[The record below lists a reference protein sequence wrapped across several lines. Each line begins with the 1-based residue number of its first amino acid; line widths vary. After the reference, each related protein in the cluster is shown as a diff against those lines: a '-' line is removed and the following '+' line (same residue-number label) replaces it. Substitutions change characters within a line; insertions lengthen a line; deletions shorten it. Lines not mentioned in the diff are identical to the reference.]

1 MKYKNITE
9 LANSNYDQPFK
20 QIRVPAP
27 LQGTLGA
34 FVYER
39 NLNMSKTIEDAIIS
53 YLMNKGWDFHDNP
66 ELAEWVNREENCS

>member
-1 MKYKNITE
+1 MKYRNITE
-9 LANSNYDQPFK
+9 LATSQYDQPLT

-39 NLNMSKTIEDAIIS
+39 NLNMSKTIEDAIIGH
-53 YLMNKGWDFHDNP
+53 LVDQGWDFRDNP
-66 ELAEWVNREENCS
+66 ELAEWIGGNFS